1 MNFEPV
7 IMGVASFI
15 IIGVFHPIVIKA
27 EYYFSY
33 RIWPVFAIV
42 GTALLV
48 LTLFMHGILA
58 FIVSFL
64 GITCLWCIIE
74 LFHQKRRVEKGWFPK
89 NPNRKE

>member
-1 MNFEPV
+1 
-7 IMGVASFI
+7 MGAVAFF

-64 GITCLWCIIE
+64 GITSLWCIIE

-89 NPNRKE
+89 NPDRKE